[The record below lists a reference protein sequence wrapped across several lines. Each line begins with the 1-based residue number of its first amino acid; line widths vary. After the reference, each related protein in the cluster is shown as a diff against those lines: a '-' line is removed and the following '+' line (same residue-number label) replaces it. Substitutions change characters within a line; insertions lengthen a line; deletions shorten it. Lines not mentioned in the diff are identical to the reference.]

1 MRLLG
6 RINLVLIAA
15 FALIGITLAVV
26 GAALLQ
32 AGAQHEVMSDA
43 GLMIDS
49 ALAMRLYTATEV
61 MPLLS
66 DQMRTRFLPQ
76 SIPYYAATQHFLRLR
91 EQHTEYSYKE
101 ATLNPTNPRDRAS
114 DWEAD
119 LIEQFR
125 NHPQSTQMEGERDT
139 PAGRALYLARP
150 IRADSECLGCHGL
163 ASVAPA
169 TLLARY
175 GGNNGFG
182 WQNGEVIGAQIVSVP
197 FASASANAHRILLE
211 LVLSLTAGLLA
222 ALAIVNAVLYSMIL
236 RPLRHIS
243 KLAEQVSLGESA
255 AAPFPHYDRGELAA
269 VTASF
274 QRLRSSFEKALKL
287 IGS

>member
-15 FALIGITLAVV
+15 FALIGIALAVF

-32 AGAQHEVMSDA
+32 AGAKREVISDA

-49 ALAMRLYTATEV
+49 ALAMRVYTATEV
-61 MPLLS
+61 LPLLS

-76 SIPYYAATQHFLRLR
+76 SIPYYAATQHFLTLR
-91 EQHTEYSYKE
+91 ERHPEYSYKE

-114 DWEAD
+114 DWEVD

-150 IRADSECLGCHGL
+150 IRAEPECLGCHGL
-163 ASVAPA
+163 ASAAPA

-175 GGNNGFG
+175 GGDNGFG

-197 FASASANAHRILLE
+197 FASASANAHRILRE
-211 LVLSLTAGLLA
+211 LVLSLAAGLLA
-222 ALAIVNAVLYSMIL
+222 AFAIVNAVLYSMVL

-243 KLAEQVSLGESA
+243 MLAEQVSLGESEG
-255 AAPFPHYDRGELAA
+255 APFPPYGAGELAA
-269 VTASF
+269 LTASF
-274 QRLRSSFEKALKL
+274 QRLRSSLEKALKL